1 MTELIDPFG
10 RKVEYLR
17 LSVTDRCDFRCFY
30 CIPKGFKDFTDS
42 ENRLSLEE
50 FVRLIRLFSELGVD
64 KIRITGGEPL
74 VRPDITQLIARLS
87 ELPGISDLSMST
99 NASQLEAHAANLK
112 QAGIGR
118 INVSL
123 DSLQPDRFHSI
134 TQGNL
139 EQVIAGLLAAREAG
153 IHPIKINMVVMRDQ
167 NLDEVGDMVDFCIEH
182 GFTLRF
188 IETMPVGAAGQN
200 AKESYVSLDE
210 VRTILSRRFEF
221 EPCKMKGAGPA
232 KYLRVKG
239 ERLKIGF
246 ITPMSQHFCDSCN
259 RVRLSCEG
267 TLYLCLGQQ
276 DKLEMRPLLRQGL
289 SDLELKAEIRNAIQ
303 RKPEKHEF
311 NTSPDQVVRVMSM
324 TGDKPCYFFLSTAF
338 FTSRPEIPVHL
349 TLWQHL
355 FEWFYG
361 NFGIHSGQSIRI
373 VIGPGF
379 SFGEIFEFS
388 HDQTAAKAGGTGIFT
403 VD

>member
-1 MTELIDPFG
+1 VTELIDPFG

-30 CIPKGFKDFTDS
+30 CIPKGFKGFTASD
-42 ENRLSLEE
+42 NHLNLQE

-74 VRPDITQLIARLS
+74 VRPDISELISGLS
-87 ELPGISDLSMST
+87 ELPGINDLSMST
-99 NASQLEAHAANLK
+99 NASQLAAHAHELK
-112 QAGIGR
+112 KAGIGR

-123 DSLQPDRFHSI
+123 DSLQPDRFHNI

-139 EQVIAGLLAAREAG
+139 DKVIEGLLAARDAD
-153 IHPIKINMVVMRDQ
+153 IHPIKINMVVMRDR

-188 IETMPVGAAGQN
+188 IETMPVGAAGQS

-210 VRTILSRRFEF
+210 VRAILADRFEF
-221 EPCKMKGAGPA
+221 EPCKMTGAGPA
-232 KYLRVKG
+232 KYVRVKG

-259 RVRLSCEG
+259 RIRLSCEG

-276 DKLEMRPLLRQGL
+276 DKLEMRPLIRQGL
-289 SDLELKAEIRNAIQ
+289 SDKELKSEILNAIK

-311 NTSPDQVVRVMSM
+311 NTSPNQVVRVMSM
-324 TGDKPCYFFLSTAF
+324 TG
-338 FTSRPEIPVHL
+338 
-349 TLWQHL
+349 
-355 FEWFYG
+355 G
-361 NFGIHSGQSIRI
+361 
-373 VIGPGF
+373 
-379 SFGEIFEFS
+379 
-388 HDQTAAKAGGTGIFT
+388 
-403 VD
+403 

>member
-1 MTELIDPFG
+1 MAELIDPFG

-30 CIPKGFKDFTDS
+30 CIPKGFKDFTASD
-42 ENRLSLEE
+42 NRLNLEE

-74 VRPDITQLIARLS
+74 VRPDISKLISRFSA
-87 ELPGISDLSMST
+87 LPGINDLSMST
-99 NASQLEAHAANLK
+99 NASQLAVHARKLK
-112 QAGIGR
+112 KAGIGR

-123 DSLQPDRFHSI
+123 DSLQPDRFRSI

-139 EQVIAGLLAAREAG
+139 APVIAGLLAARDAD
-153 IHPIKINMVVMRDQ
+153 IHPIKINMVVMRDR

-188 IETMPVGAAGQN
+188 IEAMPIGAAGQN
-200 AKESYVSLDE
+200 AKDSYVSLAE
-210 VRTILSRRFEF
+210 VRRILSERFEF
-221 EPCKMKGAGPA
+221 EPCKMTGAGPA
-232 KYLRVKG
+232 KYVRVKG

-246 ITPMSQHFCDSCN
+246 ITPLSQHFCDSCN

-289 SDLELKAEIRNAIQ
+289 SDPELKSEILAAIQ

-311 NTSPDQVVRVMSM
+311 NSSPDQIVRVMSM
-324 TGDKPCYFFLSTAF
+324 TG
-338 FTSRPEIPVHL
+338 
-349 TLWQHL
+349 
-355 FEWFYG
+355 G
-361 NFGIHSGQSIRI
+361 
-373 VIGPGF
+373 
-379 SFGEIFEFS
+379 
-388 HDQTAAKAGGTGIFT
+388 
-403 VD
+403 

>member
-10 RKVEYLR
+10 RKIEYLR

-30 CIPKGFKDFTDS
+30 CIPKGFKGFTES
-42 ENRLSLEE
+42 ENRLNFAE

-64 KIRITGGEPL
+64 KVRITGGEPL
-74 VRPDITQLIARLS
+74 VRPDIVELIARFA
-87 ELPGISDLSMST
+87 ELPGIRDLSMST
-99 NASQLEAHAANLK
+99 NASQLAACAGQLK

-123 DSLQPDRFHSI
+123 DSLQPERFRSI
-134 TQGNL
+134 TQGDL
-139 EQVIAGLLAAREAG
+139 AQVIAGLLAARDAA
-153 IHPIKINMVVMRDQ
+153 IHPIKINMVVMRDR

-188 IETMPVGAAGQN
+188 IETMPVGAAGKN
-200 AKESYVSLDE
+200 AKESYVNLDE
-210 VRTILSRRFEF
+210 VRNILAERFEF

-232 KYLRVKG
+232 KYERIKG

-276 DKLEMRPLLRQGL
+276 DKLELRPLLREGL
-289 SDLELKAEIRNAIQ
+289 SDAELKSAILNAIR

-311 NTSPDQVVRVMSM
+311 NTNPDQIVRIMSM
-324 TGDKPCYFFLSTAF
+324 TG
-338 FTSRPEIPVHL
+338 
-349 TLWQHL
+349 
-355 FEWFYG
+355 G
-361 NFGIHSGQSIRI
+361 
-373 VIGPGF
+373 
-379 SFGEIFEFS
+379 
-388 HDQTAAKAGGTGIFT
+388 
-403 VD
+403 

>member
-1 MTELIDPFG
+1 MMELIDPFG
-10 RKVEYLR
+10 RRVEYLR

-30 CIPKGFKDFTDS
+30 CIPKGFKDFT
-42 ENRLSLEE
+42 ETGNRLSLEE

-74 VRPDITQLIARLS
+74 VRPDIS
-87 ELPGISDLSMST
+87 EMISRFSKLPGISDLSMST
-99 NASQLEAHAANLK
+99 NASRLATRARELK
-112 QAGIGR
+112 KAGIGR

-123 DSLQPDRFHSI
+123 DSLQPDRFQRI

-139 EQVIAGLLAAREAG
+139 EQVIAGLLAARDAD
-153 IHPIKINMVVMRDQ
+153 IHPIKINMVVMRDR

-188 IETMPVGAAGQN
+188 IETMPVGTAGQS
-200 AKESYVSLDE
+200 AKLSYVSLDE
-210 VRTILSRRFEF
+210 VRTLLSQRFEF

-232 KYLRVKG
+232 KYLRIKG

-246 ITPMSQHFCDSCN
+246 ITPMSQHFCGSCN

-289 SDLELKAEIRNAIQ
+289 SDAELKSEILKAIQ

-311 NTSPDQVVRVMSM
+311 NTSPDRVVRVMSM
-324 TGDKPCYFFLSTAF
+324 TG
-338 FTSRPEIPVHL
+338 
-349 TLWQHL
+349 
-355 FEWFYG
+355 G
-361 NFGIHSGQSIRI
+361 
-373 VIGPGF
+373 
-379 SFGEIFEFS
+379 
-388 HDQTAAKAGGTGIFT
+388 
-403 VD
+403 

>member
-1 MTELIDPFG
+1 VAELIDPFG

-30 CIPKGFKDFTDS
+30 CIPKGFKDFSDS
-42 ENRLSLEE
+42 YNRLSLEE

-64 KIRITGGEPL
+64 KVRITGGEPL
-74 VRPDITQLIARLS
+74 VRPDISELIARFS

-99 NASQLEAHAANLK
+99 NASRMQAHAQQLK

-123 DSLQPDRFHSI
+123 DSLRPDRFRSI

-139 EQVIAGLLAAREAG
+139 EPVIAGLFAARDAE
-153 IHPIKINMVVMRDQ
+153 IHPIKINMVVMRDR
-167 NLDEVGDMVDFCIEH
+167 NLDEVGDMVDFCIDH

-188 IETMPVGAAGQN
+188 IETMPVGAAGQR

-210 VRTILSRRFEF
+210 VRELLSERFEF

-232 KYLRVKG
+232 KYVRIKG

-289 SDLELKAEIRNAIQ
+289 SDEELKSEIRSAIQ

-324 TGDKPCYFFLSTAF
+324 TG
-338 FTSRPEIPVHL
+338 
-349 TLWQHL
+349 
-355 FEWFYG
+355 G
-361 NFGIHSGQSIRI
+361 
-373 VIGPGF
+373 
-379 SFGEIFEFS
+379 
-388 HDQTAAKAGGTGIFT
+388 
-403 VD
+403 

>member
-30 CIPKGFKDFTDS
+30 CIPKGFKDFTES
-42 ENRLSLEE
+42 ENRLGFEE
-50 FVRLIRLFSELGVD
+50 LVRLIRLFSELGVD
-64 KIRITGGEPL
+64 KVRITGGEPL
-74 VRPDITQLIARLS
+74 VRPDISELIARFS
-87 ELPGISDLSMST
+87 ALPGISDLSMST
-99 NASQLEAHAANLK
+99 NASQLAVHAQKLK

-123 DSLQPDRFHSI
+123 DSLQPDRFRSI

-139 EQVIAGLLAAREAG
+139 EQVIAGLLAARDAD
-153 IHPIKINMVVMRDQ
+153 IHPIKINMVVMRDR

-188 IETMPVGAAGQN
+188 IETMPIGAAGQS
-200 AKESYVSLDE
+200 AKDSYVSLDE
-210 VRTILSRRFEF
+210 VRTILSERFEF

-232 KYLRVKG
+232 KYVRVKG

-289 SDLELKAEIRNAIQ
+289 SDADLKSEILNAIQ
-303 RKPEKHEF
+303 
-311 NTSPDQVVRVMSM
+311 
-324 TGDKPCYFFLSTAF
+324 A
-338 FTSRPEIPVHL
+338 
-349 TLWQHL
+349 
-355 FEWFYG
+355 
-361 NFGIHSGQSIRI
+361 
-373 VIGPGF
+373 
-379 SFGEIFEFS
+379 
-388 HDQTAAKAGGTGIFT
+388 
-403 VD
+403 